1 MTNRVILIQSLGLL
15 SIGYDPIFI
24 GTILDFI
31 VNIID
36 AEFDAVINNREVES
50 ENYATYKGSYFAY
63 SQI

>member
-1 MTNRVILIQSLGLL
+1 MIQNLGLL

-31 VNIID
+31 ANIIHTG
-36 AEFDAVINNREVES
+36 FDAVINNKQVES
-50 ENYATYKGSYFAY
+50 KNYATYKGSYFAY

>member
-1 MTNRVILIQSLGLL
+1 MTNRVILIQNLGLL

-31 VNIID
+31 ANII
-36 AEFDAVINNREVES
+36 DAVINNREVES

>member
-1 MTNRVILIQSLGLL
+1 MGLL

-31 VNIID
+31 ATIIHT
-36 AEFDAVINNREVES
+36 ALNAVTNNRAVES
-50 ENYATYKGSYFAY
+50 KSYATYKGSYFAY